1 MVLVLMIQKS
11 WHTTTKSQK
20 EMDDVKKNQFKKGKG
35 LIRKLPMEWI
45 NESKFFLINQR
56 EFNTCWSANADNY

>member
-1 MVLVLMIQKS
+1 
-11 WHTTTKSQK
+11 
-20 EMDDVKKNQFKKGKG
+20 MDDLKKTQFKKGKG

-56 EFNTCWSANADNY
+56 EFNTCWSANADYY